1 MFQLEGGSC
10 IHVSFVNYFQSM
22 KYCCRIFFAV
32 EDSIEIAKLFRIHGG
47 NAQKI
52 IEKLH
57 DKHRMTKLDAF
68 DKKDQTKIKDH
79 IKNLLRPNHSIWDEK
94 IPDFNISKKQQITL
108 DKIGDEV
115 QKNLLLAKMEREFKA
130 PKELEQVT
138 KNQLRKELQSIIS
151 DEEKLSTRDEMC
163 ASELNFKI
171 FQKSDE
177 RSQIR
182 MEAQAQQLK
191 RMRNENS
198 MNDLAIQFANT
209 QKILLNCLS
218 LLTPQLSI
226 SMGLQNLEKISTMT
240 DRFDSL
246 SLPAA
251 MEEVLDN
258 LRVGLVDS
266 LRECASKLSPED
278 EEPQRK
284 KSKIEL
290 SDDSRTFICLFF
302 SLYY

>member
-1 MFQLEGGSC
+1 
-10 IHVSFVNYFQSM
+10 
-22 KYCCRIFFAV
+22 
-32 EDSIEIAKLFRIHGG
+32 
-47 NAQKI
+47 
-52 IEKLH
+52 
-57 DKHRMTKLDAF
+57 MTKLDAF

-209 QKILLNCLS
+209 QRILLNCLS

-226 SMGLQNLEKISTMT
+226 SMGLQNLEKISSMT

-266 LRECASKLSPED
+266 LRECASKLSLED

-290 SDDSRTFICLFF
+290 SNDSSMFICLFF
-302 SLYY
+302 SL